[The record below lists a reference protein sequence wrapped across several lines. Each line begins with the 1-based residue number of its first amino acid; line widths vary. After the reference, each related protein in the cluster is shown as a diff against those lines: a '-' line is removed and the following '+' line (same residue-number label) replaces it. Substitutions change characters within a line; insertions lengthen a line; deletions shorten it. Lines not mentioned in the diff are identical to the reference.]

1 MCGHTVFITFDIHH
15 QNCQWQNGISFLI
28 GREMIMTKGDKE
40 NKPSGKCN
48 RKESNLIFLSVEVSQ
63 SAFIQT
69 DNALNFF
76 LLLQKNADTS

>member
-1 MCGHTVFITFDIHH
+1 
-15 QNCQWQNGISFLI
+15 
-28 GREMIMTKGDKE
+28 MTKGDKE